1 MRYGQGAAQRPQKPK
16 ATYGLLIAIGV
27 VWVLE
32 WIVFFVF
39 GEDAFI
45 ALFTIYAPEVWY
57 GWVFRP
63 WSPITSTFS
72 HSITSLGHI
81 FINGI
86 VLFFFGPTIESVLG
100 RRNFLI
106 FFFVTGAVSGILQ
119 ASGLLEILI
128 FGQVTPLPALGASG
142 AIMGLIGM
150 AIILIPKSKI
160 FIFPFPIPIPL
171 WIAGLGFALIDV
183 LGFFNPASTVGNIAH
198 LSGMAIGLVYGLQ
211 VKKDLERR
219 GLQLVTG

>member
-1 MRYGQGAAQRPQKPK
+1 MRYRQGAMQGPPKPK

-27 VWVLE
+27 IWLLE
-32 WIVFFVF
+32 WIVALFL

-45 ALFTIYAPEVWY
+45 AIFTIYAPESWY
-57 GWVFRP
+57 GWIYRP
-63 WSPITSTFS
+63 WSPFTSTMS
-72 HSITSLGHI
+72 HSISSFFHI

-86 VLFFFGPTIESVLG
+86 VLYFFGPTIEAVLG
-100 RRNFLI
+100 LRKYLI
-106 FFFVTGAVSGILQ
+106 FFFATGALSGIIQ

-128 FGQVTPLPALGASG
+128 FGQVTPVPALGASG
-142 AIMGLIGM
+142 AIMALIGM
-150 AIILIPKSKI
+150 SIVLMPKQKI

-183 LGFFNPASTVGNIAH
+183 LGVFNPASTVGNIAH
-198 LSGMAIGLVYGLQ
+198 LSGMAIGLVYGVY

-219 GLQLVTG
+219 GLQLVAG